1 MNIDINP
8 YMSKQIFST
17 GMFQKDLISI
27 VQILS
32 RECANILVLDCSFN
46 FIKIFE
52 IYVSGDPVPLMKTVI
67 WYHAQSNSYIS
78 LGNTTEKSIILSLFY
93 PNFN

>member
-1 MNIDINP
+1 MNIDIEP
-8 YMSKQIFST
+8 YISKQIFST
-17 GMFQKDLISI
+17 GMFQKDLVSM
-27 VQILS
+27 S
-32 RECANILVLDCSFN
+32 RECANILVLDCPFN

-52 IYVSGDPVPLMKTVI
+52 IYVSGDPVPIWKTVL

-78 LGNTTEKSIILSLFY
+78 LGNTTEKSIIVSLFY